1 LLRADARSQ
10 ELAQDFLRAAA
21 QAAQEAGLPGG
32 ERVSLYPAVPLTLQ
46 RVADV
51 ERAQML
57 LESTSRPALQQFM
70 AAWQPV
76 LAELRRQSAFKP
88 LIRWGLDVDPLSI

>member
-1 LLRADARSQ
+1 M
-10 ELAQDFLRAAA
+10 
-21 QAAQEAGLPGG
+21 P
-32 ERVSLYPAVPLTLQ
+32 LQ

-57 LESTSRPALQQFM
+57 LESPSRPALQQFM

-76 LAELRRQSAFKP
+76 LADLRRQPAFRP
-88 LIRWGLDVDPLSI
+88 LLRWAMDVDPLSI